1 MPSSFLRQRRLVA
14 LFAAAVILLVGLS
27 FWLAAPSE
35 TVPASGPVPSAPAAR
50 AGSGEGAA
58 VAAAPRQ
65 PPVLAGSNSARSPEE
80 RRRALLSAAL
90 QSQGRAQQNL
100 LAAALRDPDVGLRLE
115 ALVISARL
123 AVEEL
128 DRTVLPLAL
137 QDEDPRLRDL
147 AINRVN
153 ELAVSRR
160 IEFFQGALH
169 GANEEMAALAA
180 QWLAVLGGKDS
191 VNALVSAWSQAGG
204 APRGAAIR
212 KALARLTG
220 REFSGASEASTWW
233 GKTAPGLDKDLQPLA
248 P

>member
-1 MPSSFLRQRRLVA
+1 MLSSFLRQRRLVA

-35 TVPASGPVPSAPAAR
+35 TSPATRTVPSAPAAPS
-50 AGSGEGAA
+50 GSG
-58 VAAAPRQ
+58 AAASAAASTLQ
-65 PPVLAGSNSARSPEE
+65 AKESTASNPARSSEE
-80 RRRALLSAAL
+80 RRRLLLNAAL
-90 QSQGRAQQNL
+90 QSQGPAQQSL
-100 LAAALRDPDVGLRLE
+100 LVTAMRDPDVDLRLE
-115 ALVISARL
+115 ALGISARL

-191 VNALVSAWSQAGG
+191 VNALVSAWPQAGG

-220 REFSGASEASTWW
+220 REFSGAPEASTWW

>member
-1 MPSSFLRQRRLVA
+1 MRPSFLRQRRLVA

-27 FWLAAPSE
+27 FWLAAPSK
-35 TVPASGPVPSAPAAR
+35 TLPASRPAASAPAAR
-50 AGSGEGAA
+50 SGSGEAA
-58 VAAAPRQ
+58 VAAAPPR
-65 PPVLAGSNSARSPEE
+65 LTKEAAGLNPERSLEE
-80 RRRALLSAAL
+80 RRRLLLDAAL
-90 QSQGRAQQNL
+90 ESQGQAQQSL
-100 LAAALRDPDVGLRLE
+100 LATAMRDPDVGLRLE
-115 ALVISARL
+115 ALGISARL

-137 QDEDPRLRDL
+137 QDEDPRLRDM

-153 ELAVSRR
+153 ELAVPRR

-191 VNALVSAWSQAGG
+191 VNALVSAWSRAGG

-212 KALARLTG
+212 KALVRLTG
-220 REFSGASEASTWW
+220 REFSGAPEASAWW
-233 GKTAPGLDKDLQPLA
+233 GKAAPGLDQDLQPVA